1 MKTIWKIAK
10 AELNTLF
17 CSPIAWLILI
27 IFAFQAGL
35 TYSDLIADQ
44 LRYLALN
51 YRPYNLTAKLLVGYS
66 GVYSDMQNNLYLY
79 IPLLT
84 MGLMSKEYSSGS
96 IKLLY
101 SSPITN
107 TQIIIG
113 KYVSMLVYA
122 LILVIILFAYFIYS
136 ACIIENF
143 DYQLAF
149 TGVLGIFLLVC
160 AYAAIGLFMSTLTA
174 YQVVAAVGTLTVLA
188 ILNFMNS
195 VGQDIDFVR
204 DLTYWL
210 ALAGRSDKFLKGMI
224 CTEDLFYFIIVIALF
239 LSLSILKLK
248 FERTSTSRFSKVSQY
263 AGVVCV
269 TLLLGYTTSRPKL
282 MYYYDATATKAN
294 TLTPPSQEVVKK
306 LDGGLTLTTY
316 VNLLDDNFGK
326 GMPSSRNW
334 EMRKFEDYIRFKP
347 EMKMKYVYYYDH
359 AYNNSRLYAQ
369 YPGMTDKEIAQ
380 RLCDTYDYDFDMFLS
395 PEEIKKQTLSKGI
408 NLEEEYNSFVY
419 LFERE
424 NGQKAFLRIY
434 DDNQRDPFEAQITS
448 ALKTMVVT
456 PPMVAF
462 VTGHGERDIYKGGER
477 DYSAFAKNRTFR
489 HSLINQGFRVSTLDL
504 RADTAAT
511 EISKDIDVLVI
522 ADVREAYTPEEI
534 AKVQRFL
541 ARGGDMIIA
550 CEPRRQ
556 PLMNPLVESLGI
568 TFLPGTVVEETKGYA
583 PNQLF
588 LDPTETAI
596 KENSDFRRMSRYGS
610 KLSMPG
616 AVEFQVNDSCGFKS
630 TVLFA
635 TSSKAW
641 NELQT
646 TDFVDDYPTINME
659 TGEKNDSI
667 PLITRLTRQVGD
679 KEQRIYVC
687 GDADCMANSELTTS
701 RDDISTSNFTLI
713 SEVFRELSH
722 GEFPVDD
729 SRPHPADDKMSI
741 GQGALIWVQII
752 FMGLIPVGLLAGYI
766 ITWWRRR
773 KK

>member
-35 TYSDLIADQ
+35 TFSDLISDQ

-51 YRPYNLTAKLLVGYS
+51 YRPYNLTSSLLAGYR

-107 TQIIIG
+107 VQIIIG
-113 KYVSMLVYA
+113 KYISMLVYA
-122 LILVIILFAYFIYS
+122 LILVAILFAYFIYT
-136 ACIIENF
+136 ACIVENF
-143 DYQLAF
+143 DYPFALTA
-149 TGVLGIFLLVC
+149 VLGIFLLVC

-210 ALAGRSDKFLKGMI
+210 ALSGRSAKFMSGMI
-224 CTEDLFYFIIVIALF
+224 CSEDVFYFIIVVLFF
-239 LSLSILKLK
+239 LSLSILRLK
-248 FERTSTSRFSKVSQY
+248 FERTSTSKISKTLQY
-263 AGVVCV
+263 TGAVCI
-269 TLLLGYTTSRPKL
+269 TLLLGYTTSRPQL
-282 MYYYDATATKAN
+282 MGYYDATATKAN
-294 TLTPPSQEVVKK
+294 TLTPPSQEVVSK
-306 LDGGLTLTTY
+306 LDGGLTLTTF
-316 VNLLDDNFGK
+316 VNLLDDNFSR
-326 GMPSSRNW
+326 GMPSNRNW

-359 AYNNSRLYAQ
+359 VDNPRLYAR
-369 YPGMTDKEIAQ
+369 YPGLTDKEIAQ
-380 RLCDTYDYDFDMFLS
+380 RLCDTYDFDFDMFLS
-395 PEEIKKQTLSKGI
+395 PEEIKELTQSKGI
-408 NLEEEYNSFVY
+408 NLEEEGNRFVY

-434 DDNQRDPFEAQITS
+434 DDTQRDPQEAQISS
-448 ALKTMVVT
+448 ALKTMVVEA
-456 PPMVAF
+456 PMVAF

-477 DYSAFAKNRTFR
+477 DYSAFAKNLTFR
-489 HSLINQGFRVSTLDL
+489 YSLINQGFRVSTLDL
-504 RADTAAT
+504 KADTAAVDIA
-511 EISKDIDVLVI
+511 EDIDVLVI
-522 ADVREAYTPEEI
+522 ADVREAYTPEEV

-541 ARGGDMIIA
+541 ARGGDLIIA

-556 PLMNPLVESLGI
+556 SLMNPLVEKVGI
-568 TFLPGTVVEETKGYA
+568 TFMPGTVVEETQGYA
-583 PNQLF
+583 ANQLF
-588 LDPTETAI
+588 LDPTATAM
-596 KENSDFRRMSRYGS
+596 KTNSEYYRMSRYGS

-616 AVEFQVNDSCGFKS
+616 AVEYQVSDSCGFQS

-635 TSSKAW
+635 TTSKAW

-646 TDFVDDYPTINME
+646 TDFVDEVPSLNPE
-659 TGEKNDSI
+659 TSEKMDSI
-667 PLITRLTRQVGD
+667 PLVTRLVRQVGD
-679 KEQRIYVC
+679 KQQRIYVC
-687 GDADCMANSELTTS
+687 GDADCMANSELTTN
-701 RDDISTSNFTLI
+701 RENMPTSNFTLI
-713 SEVFRELSH
+713 SEVFRELSND
-722 GEFPVDD
+722 EFPVND
-729 SRPHPADDKMSI
+729 SRPHPADDKMYI

-752 FMGLIPVGLLAGYI
+752 FMGLIPVGLLAGYV